1 MLLEKSQTRK
11 HQNTWIFQGNPDD
24 FKIDQYISENNE
36 IWWSLNQQHF
46 LDEISKGDIVYIWRS
61 DGKKRGT
68 GGIIARGIIS
78 GEPSLSISP
87 SKYWIKNPKDN
98 EKFLIPITIESHLVN
113 VHFIRR
119 AELKEHPQLNDLL
132 ILRMANNT
140 NYLVKEEHAK
150 LLHKIWGKYTK
161 LHTKQMRRNEL
172 KDTVV
177 NDLEADKAQFDS
189 YYKDGE
195 IKSYYGNRY
204 ERKAKNRL
212 RAIEIHGTT
221 CAVCGF
227 DFEDVYGE
235 HGKDFIEIHHKNP
248 LSKLEEATEID
259 PRTDLVPVCS
269 NCHRM
274 LHRDREH
281 VLSVEELKDIIK
293 NRRENNERN
302 PTKNF
307 SVSR

>member
-1 MLLEKSQTRK
+1 MISEQSQTRK

-46 LDEISKGDIVYIWRS
+46 LDQISEGDLVYIWRS

-68 GGIIARGIIS
+68 GGIIATGIVN
-78 GEPSLSISP
+78 GEPSLNISP
-87 SKYWIKNPKDN
+87 SKYWLKKPDEN
-98 EKFLIPITIESHLVN
+98 EKFHIPIIVENHLIN
-113 VHFIRR
+113 ENYIRR
-119 AELKEHPQLNDLL
+119 TALKEHPKLNDLL

-140 NYLVKEEHAK
+140 NYLVNDEHANLLYK
-150 LLHKIWGKYTK
+150 LWEKYIK
-161 LHTKQMRRNEL
+161 LHTKQIRRDEL
-172 KDTVV
+172 KDTVR
-177 NDLEADKAQFDS
+177 NDLEADKAQFDF

-195 IKSYYGNRY
+195 AKSYYGNRY

-221 CAVCGF
+221 CAVCRF
-227 DFEDVYGE
+227 NFEDVYGE
-235 HGKDFIEIHHKNP
+235 LGKDFIEIHHKHP
-248 LSKLEEATEID
+248 LSTLETATEID

-274 LHRDREH
+274 LHRDRDN
-281 VLSVEELKDIIK
+281 VLSVEELRDMIK
-293 NRRENNERN
+293 R
-302 PTKNF
+302 KVF
-307 SVSR
+307 I

>member
-1 MLLEKSQTRK
+1 MLSEHAQSSK

-36 IWWSLNQQHF
+36 IWWSLNQHHF
-46 LDEISKGDIVYIWRS
+46 LDQISEGDFVYIWRS

-68 GGIIARGIIS
+68 GGIIARGTVN
-78 GEPSLSISP
+78 GEPSLNISP
-87 SKYWIKNPKDN
+87 SKYWLKKPDDN
-98 EKFLIPITIESHLVN
+98 DKFYIPITVENHLISEN
-113 VHFIRR
+113 YIRR
-119 AELKEHPQLNDLL
+119 TALKEHPKLNDLL

-140 NYLVKEEHAK
+140 NYLVKDEHAK
-150 LLHKIWGKYTK
+150 LLHKLWKKYTK
-161 LHTKQMRRNEL
+161 LHTKQKRRNDL
-172 KDTVV
+172 KDIVL

-195 IKSYYGNRY
+195 MKSYYGNRY

-227 DFEDVYGE
+227 NFEEVYGE

-248 LSKLEEATEID
+248 LSTLKAATEID

-281 VLSVEELKDIIK
+281 VISVEELKNIIK
-293 NRRENNERN
+293 NRRDNNERN
-302 PTKNF
+302 PTKNL
-307 SVSR
+307 SVS

>member
-1 MLLEKSQTRK
+1 MISEQSQIRK

-46 LDEISKGDIVYIWRS
+46 LDQISEGDLVYIWRS

-68 GGIIARGIIS
+68 GGIIARGTVS
-78 GEPSLSISP
+78 GAPSLEITQSTF
-87 SKYWIKNPKDN
+87 WIKKPKDN
-98 EKFLIPITIESHLVN
+98 DKYCISIIIENHLVDG
-113 VHFIRR
+113 HFIRR
-119 AELKEHPQLNDLL
+119 TELKEHPQLNELL

-150 LLHKIWGKYTK
+150 LLHKLWEKYTK
-161 LHTKQMRRNEL
+161 LHIKQMRRNDL
-172 KDTVV
+172 KDTVR

-195 IKSYYGNRY
+195 MKSYYGNRY

-221 CAVCGF
+221 CTVCGF
-227 DFEDVYGE
+227 NFEEVYGE
-235 HGKDFIEIHHKNP
+235 HGKDFIEIHHKHP
-248 LSKLEEATEID
+248 LSTLEVAIEID

-281 VLSVEELKDIIK
+281 VLSIEELKFLVK
-293 NRRENNERN
+293 RW
-302 PTKNF
+302 K
-307 SVSR
+307 